1 MNKTTE
7 ITRMHFKGKLHFVI
21 LPTSVPDAF
30 NRIYKALAEHDF
42 KGAILVPDDLVV
54 PSTEAS

>member
-1 MNKTTE
+1 
-7 ITRMHFKGKLHFVI
+7 MHFKGKLHFVI